1 MRYRIEEIKLNPDE
15 ALIVN
20 NNLRIEKDGNRIAVF
35 CDEEILKTR
44 IVEKLGAR
52 RRGSKR
58 DVSRMALY
66 DILRVQIMR
75 RAIDAREDVKF
86 VYTLDFD
93 SPKKLTLQ
101 EVIDQGKLGATGG
114 MNVFSEEVESFR
126 GKLQA
131 EACVQPRPVVVGFG
145 PCGMFCALIL
155 ARAGLKPIVI
165 ERGSAMD
172 ERIAKVKAFWENKT
186 LDPECNVQFGEG
198 GAGTFSDGKLNTGIK
213 DERIRF
219 VLETFVTAGAS
230 PDILMDARPHIG
242 TDVLRD
248 VVKSIREEIIA
259 LGGEIYFDTK
269 LEEIELSGGMGVE
282 PEETPRISRIKIKKK
297 SVGSNDADQDE
308 EYIATDNL
316 VLALG
321 HSARDTVRYLFGAGL
336 NMEAKPFSM
345 GVRVQHPQ
353 DLIDRAIYGDD
364 YGHPA
369 LPPAYY
375 KLSYRSDDGRGV
387 YSFCMC
393 PGGEIVNAA
402 SQEGGVVTNGMS
414 NSARDSGFANSGI
427 LVDVRVED
435 YLGSDSASSDCNK
448 SPLSGITFQEK
459 YEKLAF
465 INGGAGYNLPRTTWR
480 EYAEAMSKRIDLGE
494 SNQNENAQPSETTDS
509 ASTQSYDAACVIE
522 SLPDFVAHDIYEA
535 MPRFGKRIK
544 GFDTGDALMVAI
556 ESRSSSPVRML
567 RNKDTLEAQFE
578 KSRLLD
584 RAEGMPV
591 DRGALSGYCDMRGIY
606 PGGEGAGY
614 AGGITSAACDGI
626 RIAEKIIEK
635 KSE

>member
-1 MRYRIEEIKLNPDE
+1 M
-15 ALIVN
+15 
-20 NNLRIEKDGNRIAVF
+20 AVF
-35 CDEEILKTR
+35 CDEEILKAR

-58 DVSRMALY
+58 DISRAVSE
-66 DILRVQIMR
+66 DISRVQIMR

-93 SPKKLTLQ
+93 SEKKLKLQ
-101 EVIDQGKLGATGG
+101 EVVHQEIVGT
-114 MNVFSEEVESFR
+114 EEAESFDA
-126 GKLQA
+126 QEDA
-131 EACVQPRPVVVGFG
+131 ETAAQPRPVVVGFG
-145 PCGMFCALIL
+145 PCGMFCALVL

-172 ERIAKVKAFWENKT
+172 ERIAKVKDFWENKV

-213 DERIRF
+213 DTRIRF
-219 VLETFVTAGAS
+219 VLETFVNAGAA
-230 PDILMDARPHIG
+230 PDILIDARPHIG

-248 VVKSIREEIIA
+248 VVKNIREEIIA
-259 LGGEIYFDTK
+259 RGGNIYFDTK
-269 LEEIELSGGMGVE
+269 LEEIELRDCLGVSSE
-282 PEETPRISRIKIKKK
+282 QAKRISRIKIKKK
-297 SVGSNDADQDE
+297 NAAGTSGEDFVE
-308 EYIATDNL
+308 EYIDADNL

-321 HSARDTVRYLFGAGL
+321 HSARDTVRYLFDAGL

-353 DLIDRAIYGDD
+353 ELIDRATYGNY

-375 KLSYRSDDGRGV
+375 KLSYRAEDGRGV

-414 NSARDSGFANSGI
+414 NAARASGFANSGI

-435 YLGSDSASSDCNK
+435 YLGIDSASTDRSAY
-448 SPLSGITFQEK
+448 LLAGIAFQEK
-459 YEKLAF
+459 YERLAF
-465 INGGAGYNLPRTTWR
+465 INGGSDYTLPQTTWGAYR
-480 EYAEAMSKRIDLGE
+480 
-494 SNQNENAQPSETTDS
+494 NATVR
-509 ASTQSYDAACVIE
+509 AAKVIK
-522 SLPDFVAHDIYEA
+522 SLPDFVANDIREA
-535 MPRFGKRIK
+535 MPVFGRRLN
-544 GFDTGDALMVAI
+544 GFDNDDALMVAI
-556 ESRSSSPVRML
+556 ESRSSSPVRIL
-567 RNKDTLEAQFE
+567 RNKETLEA
-578 KSRLLD
+578 LH
-584 RAEGMPV
+584 
-591 DRGALSGYCDMRGIY
+591 GIY

-635 KSE
+635 KPA